1 MKIAATAVWLLLL
14 VGPRTGLC
22 SVMVNGPPT
31 KSSRNVVVT
40 TLFEGK
46 PRKGV
51 KVKIYRCR
59 KQMEANPSFTL
70 ITGEDGTVAPPAL
83 SPGEYCIVASAD
95 LNLVADL
102 ELRVSSHFKE
112 KTSSFSMELVAS
124 RFPTWEQRLAAV
136 EQMSVKDRLQNF
148 SGVVRDPTG
157 AAIRGV
163 AIEIIR
169 KGTQGKERVA
179 QLKSDR
185 DGLFSTELAEGAYI
199 AVFLAQ
205 GFGTQLLPFEISKTQ
220 GDGDLRVRL
229 EIGASTE

>member
-1 MKIAATAVWLLLL
+1 VTTATIAVWLLVL
-14 VGPRTGLC
+14 VPPRAGVCAVT
-22 SVMVNGPPT
+22 VNGPPT

-40 TLFEGK
+40 TVFEGK

-51 KVKIYRCR
+51 KVEIYRCR
-59 KQMEANPSFTL
+59 KQVEANPSFTL

-102 ELRVSSHFKE
+102 DLRVSSHFRE
-112 KTSSFSMELVAS
+112 KTSSFSMELVAG
-124 RFPTWEQRLAAV
+124 RFPTWEQQLAAA
-136 EQMSVKDRLQNF
+136 EEMPVKDRLQNF

-157 AAIRGV
+157 AAILGV

-169 KGTQGKERVA
+169 KGTQGKERVG

-185 DGLFSTELAEGAYI
+185 DGRFSTDLAEGAYL

-220 GDGDLRVRL
+220 GGGDVRVRL
-229 EIGASTE
+229 ELGPSTQ

>member
-1 MKIAATAVWLLLL
+1 VKIAATAVSLLLL
-14 VGPRTGLC
+14 VAPSALC

-51 KVKIYRCR
+51 KVEIYRCP

-83 SPGEYCIVASAD
+83 SPGEYCIVAFSD

-112 KTSSFSMELVAS
+112 KTSLFSMELVAT
-124 RFPTWEQRLAAV
+124 RFPTWEQQLAAA
-136 EQMSVKDRLQNF
+136 EQMSVKGRLQNF

-185 DGLFSTELAEGAYI
+185 DGRFSTELAEGWYI

>member
-1 MKIAATAVWLLLL
+1 VKIAAIAVWVLLLL
-14 VGPRTGLC
+14 APNAGLC

-46 PRKGV
+46 PQKGV
-51 KVKIYRCR
+51 KVEIYRCR
-59 KQMEANPSFTL
+59 KQAEANPSFTL

-83 SPGEYCIVASAD
+83 APGEYRIVASAD

-102 ELRVSSHFKE
+102 DLRVSSHFKE

-124 RFPTWEQRLAAV
+124 RFPTWEQQLAAA
-136 EQMSVKDRLQNF
+136 EQMPVKGRLQNF

-157 AAIRGV
+157 AAIPDV

-169 KGTQGKERVA
+169 KGTHGKERVA

-185 DGLFSTELAEGAYI
+185 EGSFSKELAEGAYI
-199 AVFLAQ
+199 AVVSAQ
-205 GFGTQLLPFEISKTQ
+205 GFGTQMLPFEISKSQ
-220 GDGDLRVRL
+220 GGGDLRVRL
-229 EIGASTE
+229 EPGAST

>member
-1 MKIAATAVWLLLL
+1 VKTAAIAVWLLVL
-14 VGPRTGLC
+14 VPPRAGICAVT
-22 SVMVNGPPT
+22 VNGTPT

-51 KVKIYRCR
+51 KVEIYRCR
-59 KQMEANPSFTL
+59 KQMEAIPSFTL
-70 ITGEDGTVAPPAL
+70 LTGEDGTVAPPAL

-102 ELRVSSHFKE
+102 DLRVSSHFKG

-124 RFPTWEQRLAAV
+124 RFPTWEQRLAAA
-136 EQMSVKDRLQNF
+136 EQIPVKDRLQKF

-157 AAIRGV
+157 AAIQDV

-169 KGTQGKERVA
+169 KGTLGKERVA
-179 QLKSDR
+179 RLKSDR
-185 DGLFSTELAEGAYI
+185 EGSFSKELAEGAYI
-199 AVFLAQ
+199 AVVSAQ
-205 GFGTQLLPFEISKTQ
+205 GFGTLLLPFEISKTQ
-220 GDGDLRVRL
+220 GGGDLRIRL
-229 EIGASTE
+229 EPGAST

>member
-1 MKIAATAVWLLLL
+1 VKTAAIAAWLLLL
-14 VGPRTGLC
+14 VAPRAGFC

-31 KSSRNVVVT
+31 KSSGNVVVT

-51 KVKIYRCR
+51 KVEIYRCH
-59 KQMEANPSFTL
+59 KQMEANPTFTL

-95 LNLVADL
+95 LNLAADL

-124 RFPTWEQRLAAV
+124 RFPTWEQQLTAV
-136 EQMSVKDRLQNF
+136 EQMPVKDRLQDF
-148 SGVVRDPTG
+148 SGVVRDLTG
-157 AAIRGV
+157 AAIPSV
-163 AIEIIR
+163 SIEIIR

-185 DGLFSTELAEGAYI
+185 DGRFSTELAEGWYI

-205 GFGTQLLPFEISKTQ
+205 GFGAQLLPFEISKTQ
-220 GDGDLRVRL
+220 GAGDLRVRL
-229 EIGASTE
+229 EIGAST